1 MIYVSVY
8 NLQRF
13 VLNINLYEGIY
24 AIVMKTKS
32 HIRNCPGEH
41 TTKNYKINTNEV
53 RKAPG
58 TQGVALQDFK
68 ASTAPATK
76 LSCQNI

>member
-1 MIYVSVY
+1 MK
-8 NLQRF
+8 F
-13 VLNINLYEGIY
+13 EGIY

-32 HIRNCPGEH
+32 QIRNWPGEH
-41 TTKNYKINTNEV
+41 TTNKHNTNTNEV

-76 LSCQNI
+76 LSCQDIWKISRSWKKAHDAK